1 MAFFSRGE
9 VGRQDSW
16 RYGLSHDVC
25 GSFVISPGIKIE
37 FEGVLVFLIVIM
49 VCKPDSG
56 IFSKSVIEAF
66 EEVGFAKDIGVIG
79 NHDGCF
85 AEGGTSASDWI
96 FFVEFFGWE
105 RHF

>member
-9 VGRQDSW
+9 VGKQDSW

-49 VCKPDSG
+49 VCKPDGG
-56 IFSKSVIEAF
+56 ILGKSIIEAF
-66 EEVGFAKDIGVIG
+66 EEIIFAKNIGVVVDH
-79 NHDGCF
+79 NSCF
-85 AEGGTSASDWI
+85 AEGGAMASDWVF
-96 FFVEFFGWE
+96 FFVKFF
-105 RHF
+105 